1 MCPYRWI
8 GKDDLAIRRHIME
21 TAALPHDPA
30 GDTPILMRRSH
41 ACRVQITAEY
51 RAMFD
56 LTAVD
61 LTHRCADDSPRQE
74 RRG

>member
-1 MCPYRWI
+1 
-8 GKDDLAIRRHIME
+8 ME
-21 TAALPHDPA
+21 TAALPQDPA

-61 LTHRCADDSPRQE
+61 LTHRCADGSSAPPE
-74 RRG
+74 RD